1 MSDPSKTDTTKNEA
15 AKFVNKEEQITEIF
29 SHTPVRLSDFGIK
42 IGERSLLENVQLEFP
57 AGKLSV
63 IVGASG
69 SGKSSLL
76 KVLAGLIDDD
86 SALQVIGSVNT
97 ELNGQA
103 GHVGLVFQSF
113 ALFDEFSPIDNV
125 KMALDH
131 QPPSLSAKKRSLT
144 AEQWLESLHV
154 PIKGHVSGFSGGQKQ
169 RLAIARTLAGH
180 PDILLYDEPTS
191 GLDAWSAQRVAKLIQ
206 ETQQKFGITSIVVTH
221 DYASW
226 LGVADH
232 VFLLEPSRKTLIEL
246 QTRSADEVASR
257 IEAGLI
263 KKDEDKVV
271 VENGNALKLLQSG
284 VLSLL
289 ENLGRVVLSF
299 LTLPLHLLPLWK
311 NPSWGCRFL
320 AHYASL
326 VVGASAWFYIGVAG
340 VIVGFVATY
349 FTFRYLPYQLYTKPL
364 LMEEL
369 LASIGFALYRILVP
383 VLATILIA
391 ARCGAA
397 VAADVGG
404 KKYGGQ
410 IDALKTL
417 GVKPSRYL
425 FTSILLAFLVGTPVL
440 TQFAFWIAKL
450 TSLVV
455 FNSTH
460 SQLGPYYWDFHFHR
474 RLIVADQ
481 WLYDGFWW
489 VELKSLLCGLMVGW
503 VAYQW
508 GVRPKA
514 SSRDVSRA
522 ITSTVLWATLAV
534 LIVHFCVAFWE
545 FNSPG

>member
-1 MSDPSKTDTTKNEA
+1 MTSPENNTL
-15 AKFVNKEEQITEIF
+15 VEEF
-29 SHTPVRLSDFGIK
+29 SHTPVRLQEFGIQ
-42 IGERSLLENVQLEFP
+42 IGERWLLENVNLEFP
-57 AGKLSV
+57 AGKLCV

-76 KVLAGLIDDD
+76 KVLAGLIDNE
-86 SALQVIGSVNT
+86 SALQVAGSVIT
-97 ELNGQA
+97 QHEGKP

-125 KMALDH
+125 KIALDH
-131 QPPSLSAKKRSLT
+131 QPKSSRSANKRSLT
-144 AEQWLESLHV
+144 AQQWLESLHV
-154 PIKGHVSGFSGGQKQ
+154 PVKGYVSNFSGGQKQ

-191 GLDAWSAQRVAKLIQ
+191 GLDAWAAQRVAKLIQ
-206 ETQQKFGITSIVVTH
+206 ETQQRFGITSIVVTH

-226 LGVADH
+226 LSVADH
-232 VFLLEPSRKTLIEL
+232 VYLLEPENKTLVEL
-246 QTRSADEVASR
+246 QTRSADEVAQR
-257 IEAGLI
+257 I
-263 KKDEDKVV
+263 
-271 VENGNALKLLQSG
+271 QSG
-284 VLSLL
+284 LAKTTSSDSKLVERSNHRELIQQGVLNPLESIGRLAVSLAA
-289 ENLGRVVLSF
+289 
-299 LTLPLHLLPLWK
+299 LPMHLLPIWK
-311 NPSWGCRFL
+311 NPTWAARFL
-320 AHYASL
+320 AHYTSL
-326 VVGASAWFYIGVAG
+326 VAGFSAWFYIGVAG

-410 IDALKTL
+410 VDALKTL
-417 GVKPSRYL
+417 GIRPAQYL
-425 FTSILLAFLVGTPVL
+425 FNPILLAFLFGTPLL
-440 TQFAFWIAKL
+440 TQFAFWVAKI

-455 FNSTH
+455 FNATH

-474 RLIVADQ
+474 RLVIGEN
-481 WLYDGFWW
+481 WLYDGFGW
-489 VELKSLLCGLMVGW
+489 VTLKSLLCGLMVGW
-503 VAYQW
+503 VAYLC
-508 GVRPKA
+508 GTKPKS

-545 FNSPG
+545 FDAPG

>member
-1 MSDPSKTDTTKNEA
+1 MQEA
-15 AKFVNKEEQITEIF
+15 ESSLQHVEEF
-29 SHTPVRLSDFGIK
+29 SHTPVKLRDFGIK
-42 IGERSLLENVQLEFP
+42 IGDCWLLENVQLEFP

-86 SALQVIGSVNT
+86 SALQVSGSVNT
-97 ELNGQA
+97 EQDGKS
-103 GHVGLVFQSF
+103 GHVGLVFQNF
-113 ALFDEFSPIDNV
+113 ALFDEFSPLDNIRI
-125 KMALDH
+125 ALEH
-131 QPPSLSAKKRSLT
+131 QPAVSRTSKKRSLN
-144 AEQWLESLHV
+144 AAQWLEALHV
-154 PIKGHVSGFSGGQKQ
+154 PAKGHVSGFSGGQKQ

-191 GLDAWSAQRVAKLIQ
+191 GLDAWAAQRVAHLIQ

-232 VFLLEPSRKTLIEL
+232 VFILEPTQKTLVEL
-246 QTRSADEVASR
+246 QTRSAEEVASR
-257 IEAGLI
+257 IEAGLV
-263 KKDEDKVV
+263 KKLDELPERNEKRASQELIQV
-271 VENGNALKLLQSG
+271 GLLNP
-284 VLSLL
+284 L
-289 ENLGRVVLSF
+289 ELLGR
-299 LTLPLHLLPLWK
+299 LTASLISLPLNLVPLWK
-311 NPSWGCRFL
+311 TPAWGGRFL

-326 VVGASAWFYIGVAG
+326 VAGLSAWFYIGVAG

-417 GVKPSRYL
+417 GINPTRYL
-425 FTSILLAFLVGTPVL
+425 LTPILLAFLIGTPLL
-440 TQFAFWIAKL
+440 TQFAFWVAKV
-450 TSLVV
+450 TSLVA
-455 FNSTH
+455 FNATH
-460 SQLGPYYWDFHFHR
+460 AQLGPYYWDFHFHR
-474 RLIVADQ
+474 RLIVGDQ
-481 WLYDGFWW
+481 WFYDGFGW
-489 VELKSLLCGLMVGW
+489 VALKSLLCGLMVGW
-503 VAYQW
+503 VAYLC
-508 GVRPKA
+508 GVKPKT

-545 FNSPG
+545 FDAPG

>member
-1 MSDPSKTDTTKNEA
+1 MMAEIENSHKPS
-15 AKFVNKEEQITEIF
+15 EEF
-29 SHTPVRLSDFGIK
+29 SHTPVKLRDFGIE
-42 IGERSLLENVQLEFP
+42 IGDRWLLENVNLEFP

-76 KVLAGLIDDD
+76 KVLAGLIDNE
-86 SALQVIGSVNT
+86 SALQVAGSVET
-97 ELNGQA
+97 QQDDKP
-103 GHVGLVFQSF
+103 GHVGLVFQNF
-113 ALFDEFSPIDNV
+113 ALFDEFSPLDNIRI
-125 KMALDH
+125 ALDH
-131 QPPSLSAKKRSLT
+131 QPTASRTSKKRSLN
-144 AEQWLESLHV
+144 ASQWLDALHV
-154 PIKGHVSGFSGGQKQ
+154 PAKGHVSGFSGGQKQ

-191 GLDAWSAQRVAKLIQ
+191 GLDAWAAQRVAHLIQ

-232 VFLLEPSRKTLIEL
+232 VFILEPAQRTLVEL

-257 IEAGLI
+257 IEAGLV
-263 KKDEDKVV
+263 KKSDEI
-271 VENGNALKLLQSG
+271 VERNEKLSTKELIHVG
-284 VLSLL
+284 LWNPL
-289 ENLGRVVLSF
+289 ETLGRLTASF
-299 LTLPLHLLPLWK
+299 MSLPVHLVPIWK
-311 NPSWGCRFL
+311 NPAWGGRFL

-326 VVGASAWFYIGVAG
+326 VAGASAWFYIGVAG

-417 GVKPSRYL
+417 GISPARYL
-425 FTSILLAFLVGTPVL
+425 LTPILLAFLVGTPLL
-440 TQFAFWIAKL
+440 TQFAFWIAKV
-450 TSLVV
+450 TSLVA
-455 FNSTH
+455 FNATH

-474 RLIVADQ
+474 RLVVGEQ
-481 WLYDGFWW
+481 WLYDGFGW
-489 VELKSLLCGLMVGW
+489 VALKSLLCGLMVGW
-503 VAYQW
+503 VAYLC
-508 GVRPKA
+508 GTKPKS

-545 FNSPG
+545 FDAPG